1 MPENKVGTGYYFSYK
16 NILSPINPG
25 YEKLILSDFQR
36 FAQIF
41 LKFKTN
47 KIWVDL
53 RKSEKI
59 SGCLLG

>member
-1 MPENKVGTGYYFSYK
+1 MPENKLGTGDYFSDK
-16 NILSPINPG
+16 NILSPINPD

-47 KIWVDL
+47 KIWVNL
-53 RKSEKI
+53 RKYEKI